1 MSNQIGKIEVV
12 TTRPANIQIDNGEP
26 NLVLLST
33 SGPKVA
39 YGTLESIEDMDTSD
53 KVDKSV
59 VYYDGNSDMFKADS
73 LYTVITLTDG
83 GNF

>member
-1 MSNQIGKIEVV
+1 MAHQPGRIEVV
-12 TTRPANIQIDNGEP
+12 TTRPANIQIDNGDP

-59 VYYDGNSDMFKADS
+59 VYYDGNSGSYKADS
-73 LYTVITLTDG
+73 LYTVTTLTDG